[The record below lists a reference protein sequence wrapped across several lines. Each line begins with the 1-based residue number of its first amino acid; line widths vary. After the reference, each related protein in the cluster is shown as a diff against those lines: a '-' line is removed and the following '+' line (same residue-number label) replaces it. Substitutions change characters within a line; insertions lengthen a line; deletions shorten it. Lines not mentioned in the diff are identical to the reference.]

1 MENKPSDEW
10 IEDSMHHHGKVLTGK
25 YAHWCPEFDY
35 LPIDESCFEFEYC
48 LCEFEEDNDSITE

>member
-1 MENKPSDEW
+1 MDPISEEW
-10 IEDSMHHHGKVLTGK
+10 IEDCKHHHGKVLTGK

-35 LPIDESCFEFEYC
+35 LPIDETVTEFEYC